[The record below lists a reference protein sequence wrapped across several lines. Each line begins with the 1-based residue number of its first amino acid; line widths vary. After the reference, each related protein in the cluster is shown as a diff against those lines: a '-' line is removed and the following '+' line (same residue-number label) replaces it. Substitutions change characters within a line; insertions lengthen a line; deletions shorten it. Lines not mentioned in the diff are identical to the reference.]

1 MHKCSCSPAG
11 ATVNGVS
18 AGVRQQTLQSEGYGK
33 YESPPK
39 LSLFMAV
46 IAVGIAVVV
55 FPIKPVRCTISV
67 DDGNAVADD
76 DDDDDFVNFY
86 KQKKRD
92 VKLHHGPIK
101 VNAGYEDSTMENL
114 IDHTFIYEPLLT
126 EIQIDNAN
134 NEI

>member
-1 MHKCSCSPAG
+1 MGLERKFEEKRLSSIHNIR

-55 FPIKPVRCTISV
+55 FPIKPETKLKIANGDNSTTTSV
-67 DDGNAVADD
+67 VQYQPTNLVLPCCSKNCSKHNNCNY
-76 DDDDDFVNFY
+76 V
-86 KQKKRD
+86 KR
-92 VKLHHGPIK
+92 
-101 VNAGYEDSTMENL
+101 
-114 IDHTFIYEPLLT
+114 
-126 EIQIDNAN
+126 
-134 NEI
+134 

>member
-1 MHKCSCSPAG
+1 MLVLLRYYVRAMHKCSCSPAG

-55 FPIKPVRCTISV
+55 FPIEPGKCQNLFCLP
-67 DDGNAVADD
+67 N
-76 DDDDDFVNFY
+76 DFVSVALTQAK
-86 KQKKRD
+86 KQR
-92 VKLHHGPIK
+92 K
-101 VNAGYEDSTMENL
+101 VQMK
-114 IDHTFIYEPLLT
+114 
-126 EIQIDNAN
+126 
-134 NEI
+134 

>member
-55 FPIKPVRCTISV
+55 FPIKPVFFFVLLFDLLYDSV
-67 DDGNAVADD
+67 VTSG
-76 DDDDDFVNFY
+76 
-86 KQKKRD
+86 
-92 VKLHHGPIK
+92 
-101 VNAGYEDSTMENL
+101 L
-114 IDHTFIYEPLLT
+114 I
-126 EIQIDNAN
+126 N
-134 NEI
+134 